1 MTSAYQVSF
10 WKLKP
15 ISMEDIPTHAQLQQ
29 VSFSPN
35 SIELCKWS
43 KSGTHHHPQEA
54 NTSLTIP
61 WLSRQLHEDL
71 ALLSSGPVAA
81 LPTTP
86 GYSTNHED
94 EIPYPPV
101 GSKQMYKAQPH
112 SQLSWGPTPPASMPN
127 ILTPTIIEGYMHPIQ
142 GQHWGLYL

>member
-1 MTSAYQVSF
+1 M
-10 WKLKP
+10 
-15 ISMEDIPTHAQLQQ
+15 ISSSRLVPTQTPLSCAD
-29 VSFSPN
+29 
-35 SIELCKWS
+35 S
-43 KSGTHHHPQEA
+43 KSGTHRHPQEA

-94 EIPYPPV
+94 GIPYPPGV
-101 GSKQMYKAQPH
+101 
-112 SQLSWGPTPPASMPN
+112 SQQIYN
-127 ILTPTIIEGYMHPIQ
+127 I
-142 GQHWGLYL
+142 